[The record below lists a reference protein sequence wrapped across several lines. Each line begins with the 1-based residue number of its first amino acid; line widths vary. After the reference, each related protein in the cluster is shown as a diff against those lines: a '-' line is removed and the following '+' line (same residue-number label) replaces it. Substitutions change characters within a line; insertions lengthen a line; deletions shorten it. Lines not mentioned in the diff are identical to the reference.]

1 MKILLCVKQT
11 FDTEAKIKPA
21 ADGRS
26 VEREGITL
34 ILNPFD
40 EYAVEEALRIKERLG
55 DVETAALTVGPP
67 SALDA
72 LQTCYAMG
80 ADEGAHIVGDELA
93 GLDPYVTAEL
103 LAAAIAKLGGF
114 DIIFCGKSAVD
125 DEAQAVPAYLA
136 EKLGLPIVSSVTKLE
151 VDGAGRFVVATHDVE
166 GGKETL
172 KVPFPVVLTAQK
184 GLNEPRYPS
193 VLGIRKA
200 KKRDARTF
208 TPKDLGVGL
217 LAKVITTRVELPP
230 KRQAGQI
237 IEGDAAETA
246 KKLAEI
252 ISGEL

>member
-1 MKILLCVKQT
+1 MRILLCIKQT
-11 FDTEAKIKPA
+11 FDTEAKIRPS

-34 ILNPFD
+34 ILNPYD

-55 DVETAALTVGPP
+55 DVETVALTVGPP

-72 LQTCYAMG
+72 VQTCYAMG
-80 ADEGAHIVGDELA
+80 VGEGAHVSGEALV
-93 GLDPYVTAEL
+93 GLDPFVTAEL
-103 LAAAIAKLGGF
+103 LAAAVRKLGDF
-114 DIIFCGKSAVD
+114 DIIFCGRSAVD

-136 EKLGLPIVSSVTKLE
+136 EKLNLPMVPSVTALD
-151 VDGAGRFVVATHDVE
+151 VDAAGRYVIATHDVE
-166 GGKETL
+166 GAKETL
-172 KVPFPVVLTAQK
+172 KVPYPVVLTAQK

-208 TPKDLGVGL
+208 TPADLGVDL
-217 LAKVITTRVELPP
+217 TPKVTTTKVEPPP
-230 KRQAGQI
+230 KRQAGQVI
-237 IEGDAAETA
+237 DGDAKTVA

-252 ISGEL
+252 IMGEL